1 MGRSVIAQVAA
12 RILLAGL
19 LTVSWAM
26 PVQAQEG
33 DTFRPLVFVNYGYDD
48 NIFRVQDGFSFAT
61 SGCPQCV
68 KSDTYHQLGL
78 GFDLDWKP
86 GRQRVKANVRV
97 NQTRFNKNY
106 SLLDYDGQDI
116 KLTWDWQLGNLWSGQ
131 LGHDRQRTLGSFL
144 NTGQVNNVR
153 TEDSTFFNANYRF
166 HSRWQAGF
174 GLRRYANDYN
184 AVQNANSIVEVDTAN
199 LGMYYRG
206 GALDRVG
213 VELRLAD
220 GKYPRRPVAGGL
232 ATAFDERFLGAV
244 ADWTVTGKSRVRA
257 RLGYVSRDNKNGNN
271 SGQSG
276 LEWRV
281 EGDWTPTGKTLIN
294 GVLNREVNHTDL
306 TNANHE
312 LVTGLEVNAVWLVK
326 PKTRVG
332 AGVSY
337 RNVDYD
343 GVRTDDIYAV
353 NVNAGYEIWR
363 GGDLSAQI
371 RRERRDSSDPTL
383 DNTNSLSLFLGAS
396 LKF

>member
-1 MGRSVIAQVAA
+1 MSDRRRLLCTLGLAAAWAGCWAPAAQA
-12 RILLAGL
+12 L
-19 LTVSWAM
+19 
-26 PVQAQEG
+26 EG

-48 NIFRVQDGFSFAT
+48 NIFRVKDGSALPAGFSE
-61 SGCPQCV
+61 
-68 KSDTYHQLGL
+68 SDSYRQLGL

-86 GRQRVKANVRV
+86 GRQRVRANARV

-116 KLTWDWQLGNLWSGQ
+116 KLIWDWQLGNLWSGQ

-144 NTGQVNNVR
+144 NAGLVNNVR
-153 TEDSTFFNANYRF
+153 TEDSTYFSANYRF
-166 HSRWQAGF
+166 HSRWQASLS
-174 GLRRYANDYN
+174 LRRYTNDYS
-184 AVQNANSIVEVDTAN
+184 APQNAPSNVEVDTAT
-199 LGMYYRG
+199 LGLYYRG
-206 GALDRVG
+206 GAVERVG
-213 VELRLAD
+213 AELRLGD
-220 GKYPRRPVAGGL
+220 GKYPQRPVGGVL

-257 RLGYVSRDNKNGNN
+257 RLGYVTRDNTNGAN

-363 GGDLSAQI
+363 GGNLTAQL
-371 RRERRDSSDPTL
+371 RREKRNSTL
-383 DNTNSLSLFLGAS
+383 NTVDDTNSTSLFIGAS
-396 LKF
+396 LLF